1 MKTFTSS
8 DLKQNVGDVL
18 MAAAREPVSIT
29 KHDKARYVLMS
40 VEEYNRRAS
49 KDPRKVFA
57 VEETPSDIHDILMA
71 SLDRQLEDL
80 NHE

>member
-29 KHDKARYVLMS
+29 KHDKARYVLMDVS
-40 VEEYNRRAS
+40 LFSAAPCSHS
-49 KDPRKVFA
+49 KTCNKQIKCIVN
-57 VEETPSDIHDILMA
+57 L
-71 SLDRQLEDL
+71 
-80 NHE
+80 

>member
-29 KHDKARYVLMS
+29 KHDKARYVLMDVS
-40 VEEYNRRAS
+40 LFSAAPCSHLSSFSFES
-49 KDPRKVFA
+49 HGTF
-57 VEETPSDIHDILMA
+57 PS
-71 SLDRQLEDL
+71 
-80 NHE
+80 